1 MKAKTLVELY
11 FEKAPS
17 SLCSMERAEK
27 EIEWLQA
34 LGLTV
39 EQIYFSFNYLSKN
52 DLESLEASP
61 ESVTLHWSEIKS
73 YYWLAKAKQIRE
85 QAKEDVIVYDP
96 KNEYKGANKPS
107 WFRESFDKHL
117 FK

>member
-1 MKAKTLVELY
+1 MKVKTLVELY

-17 SLCSMERAEK
+17 SLCSRENAEK
-27 EIEWLQA
+27 EIEWLQG

-39 EQIYFSFNYLSKN
+39 EQIYFSINYLSRN
-52 DLESLEASP
+52 DLEILETSP
-61 ESVTLHWSEIKS
+61 ESVALSWNEIKS

-85 QAKEDVIVYDP
+85 QAKEGEIIYDP